1 MNALALMLAQETQEW
16 VRGGWANQTVVH
28 PGGLALLVALGV
40 ALLLLPRRYAVIPIF
55 IMMCLAARQRIT
67 LLSLDWDFIRL
78 MIVIGWARVLIRRET
93 HGFRFHKLDLYITLW
108 TIAATVGYVV
118 QQASVSALVLRLG
131 ASIDTLGAYFLFR
144 VLIRTW
150 DDIRA
155 LIRGM
160 AVTAMPIAGAF
171 LIEKATGRNMFS
183 VFGGVPDITR
193 VREGRLRCQGAF
205 AHPILAGSFW
215 ASILPLFIAMWWSAK
230 DRALCVL
237 SVLSAM
243 LIIFACSSST
253 PVAAVM
259 IALMGWS
266 IFFIRGY
273 TRYILWGIVGLLVV
287 LQVAM
292 QKPVY
297 HLISRVD
304 LVGGSTGWH
313 RFHLIDQFVQRWDE
327 WFLFGTRSTA
337 HWGWGLFD
345 VTNQYVLE
353 GVRGGALALILF
365 VAMIVVA
372 FRAVSVALRNVAR
385 SQALTAMSW
394 GIGVTMLTHS
404 MIFLSVSYFGQIVVL
419 LQLAFAL
426 AASASLASTA
436 RAPARRPVV
445 ARSSARR
452 PASVRVIG
460 GQPPRPVS
468 ANRAQERPA

>member
-1 MNALALMLAQETQEW
+1 MNAISLILAQETQEW

-28 PGGLALLVALGV
+28 PGGLALLVVLGV
-40 ALLLLPRRYAVIPIF
+40 SLLFLPRKYAVIPIF

-78 MIVIGWARVLIRRET
+78 MIVFGWARVLIRRET
-93 HGFRFHKLDLYITLW
+93 SGYRFHKLDLATTLW
-108 TIAATVGYVV
+108 TVAATVGYVI
-118 QQASVSALVLRLG
+118 QQASVSALILRLG

-144 VLIRTW
+144 ILVRSW
-150 DDIRA
+150 DDIRS
-155 LIRGM
+155 LVRGM
-160 AVTAMPIAGAF
+160 AIVALPIAVVF
-171 LIEKATGRNMFS
+171 LIEKTTGRNMFS

-215 ASILPLFIAMWWSAK
+215 ASIIPLYVALWWSAK
-230 DRALCVL
+230 DRVLCVL
-237 SVLSAM
+237 SVGAAM

-259 IALMGWS
+259 IAMLGWS
-266 IFFIRGY
+266 VYFVRSYTSYIR
-273 TRYILWGIVGLLVV
+273 WGIVGLLVV
-287 LQVAM
+287 IQIAM

-313 RFHLIDQFVQRWDE
+313 RFHLIDQFVHRWDE
-327 WFLFGTRSTA
+327 WLLFGTKSTA
-337 HWGWGLFD
+337 HWGWGLYD

-353 GVRGGALALILF
+353 AVRGGALALIF
-365 VAMIVVA
+365 FIAMIVIA
-372 FRAVSVALRNVAR
+372 FRAVSVALRNVVR
-385 SQALTAMSW
+385 SESLTAMSW
-394 GIGVTMLTHS
+394 GIGVSMLTHS

-426 AASASLASTA
+426 TASAALASTA
-436 RAPARRPVV
+436 KAPSPRVV
-445 ARSSARR
+445 AARSSARR
-452 PASVRVIG
+452 PASARVIG
-460 GQPPRPVS
+460 GQAPRPVS
-468 ANRAQERPA
+468 PRRTQERPA